1 MKNQEIIAEEV
12 GKVTV
17 SMYKDTVTDLPFF
30 EIDADNENVEQVA
43 YIIEDA
49 LYDFFYVSH
58 LNGTYIKN
66 ISSF

>member
-1 MKNQEIIAEEV
+1 MQEHKHENIDKELGKIII
-12 GKVTV
+12 

-49 LYDFFYVSH
+49 LYDF
-58 LNGTYIKN
+58 
-66 ISSF
+66 

>member
-1 MKNQEIIAEEV
+1 MKSNEINAEEI

-17 SMYKDTVTDLPFF
+17 LMYKDTKTDLPFF

-49 LYDFFYVSH
+49 LYDF
-58 LNGTYIKN
+58 
-66 ISSF
+66 